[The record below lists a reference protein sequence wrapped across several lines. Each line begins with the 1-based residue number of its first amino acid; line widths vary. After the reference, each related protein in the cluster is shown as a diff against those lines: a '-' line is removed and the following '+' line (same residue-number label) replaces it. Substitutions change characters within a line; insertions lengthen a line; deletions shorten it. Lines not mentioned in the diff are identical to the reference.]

1 MVGNWAWS
9 LVFVLGLAGCADAE
23 SGAAASSMNDDAW
36 LLSDAS
42 NRATTDYGKGDVQ
55 SGSADMGA
63 APGDAQ
69 EPSADSHELSGWQS
83 AGGLGLTV
91 PGPQNTAK
99 FRALVALGKVPPP
112 GDFSMP
118 GWLNEHHAQLPAA
131 DPAHPVDLHPVA
143 SLQVSPQ
150 GQAEVL
156 LQLGVNTAKSLQ
168 DLQPPVAMVLL
179 VDKSGSLGASGWQA
193 IQQQLPELAK
203 RLPAGSWLAVVA
215 FSTGAEIV
223 RPMAAWQDSAAKA
236 LTQQLKDLP
245 MGDGTDL
252 YAGIEVALKEL
263 AGAPKEIAQRRV
275 LLISDGAITKGDH
288 TPTDV
293 VALAKASQASFST
306 VGYGLQAQVALL
318 GKLALVTSGTHYSAA
333 NPDQLI
339 EVLAKHSA
347 TLLVAV
353 AENLLIRV
361 ELTAGWQLIDAFGLP
376 VAINGQKLQLGELD
390 DNPPTDADNSAGA
403 ADVSGSD
410 ATQGGGAPTPLAGA
424 LYPAD
429 HSGLV
434 VLRLR
439 PPQGQSYQPGL
450 EIQAAQVMW
459 SYALSKDHQPLSH
472 AALVQLKG
480 LLAIPDGGYEVF
492 SHPEARRVN
501 ALVQAG
507 EALLQ
512 ACTAASAG
520 KRAEALLNIESR
532 LALVEAT
539 SALLNLAVDDPSGD
553 LQDTAELLGQL
564 RDNLAAQLRRSP

>member
-9 LVFVLGLAGCADAE
+9 LVFFLGLAGCAAAE
-23 SGAAASSMNDDAW
+23 SGSAATSMSDDAW
-36 LLSDAS
+36 LISDAS
-42 NRATTDYGKGDVQ
+42 NQATTDYGKGDIQ
-55 SGSADMGA
+55 SGSADTGA
-63 APGDAQ
+63 SAPDAL

-99 FRALVALGKVPPP
+99 FRALVAAGKVPAPS
-112 GDFSMP
+112 DFSMP

-143 SLQVSPQ
+143 SLQVSPKGQ
-150 GQAEVL
+150 GEVL

-179 VDKSGSLGASGWQA
+179 VDKSGSLGTSGWQA

-215 FSTGAEIV
+215 FSSGAETI
-223 RPMAAWQDSAAKA
+223 RPMAAWKDSAAKA

-263 AGAPKEIAQRRV
+263 SAAPKEIAQRRV

-293 VALAKASQASFST
+293 LALAKASQASFST
-306 VGYGLQAQVALL
+306 VAFGMQAQVALL
-318 GKLALVTSGTHYSAA
+318 GKLATATSGTHYSAA
-333 NPDQLI
+333 NADQLVV
-339 EVLAKHSA
+339 VLAKHAA

-353 AENLLIRV
+353 AENLFVQV
-361 ELTAGWQLIDAFGLP
+361 ELSPGWQLIDAFGLP
-376 VAINGQKLQLGELD
+376 VSLNGQKLDLGED
-390 DNPPTDADNSAGA
+390 EDNPPPVTDVQSGA
-403 ADVSGSD
+403 ADVAGSD
-410 ATQGGGAPTPLAGA
+410 SMQRGGTAPLAGA

-434 VLRLR
+434 LLRLR
-439 PPQGQSYQPGL
+439 PPLGQSYQPGL
-450 EIQAAQVMW
+450 EIQAAQVRW

-472 AALVQLKG
+472 TALVQLKG

-512 ACTAASAG
+512 ACTAASKG
-520 KRAEALLNIESR
+520 KVSDALQNLEGR

-539 SALLNLAVDDPSGD
+539 SALLNLAVDDPNGD
-553 LQDTAELLGQL
+553 LQDAAELLGQL
-564 RDNLAAQLRRSP
+564 RDHLAAQPRQAP

>member
-9 LVFVLGLAGCADAE
+9 LVFLLGLAGCAADE
-23 SGAAASSMNDDAW
+23 SGAAATSMSDDAW

-63 APGDAQ
+63 VPGDAF

-99 FRALVALGKVPPP
+99 FRALVASGKVPPP
-112 GDFSMP
+112 SDFSMP

-150 GQAEVL
+150 GKGEVL
-156 LQLGVNTAKSLQ
+156 LQLGVNTAKALQ

-215 FSTGAEIV
+215 FSTGAEVV
-223 RPMAAWQDSAAKA
+223 RPMAAWQDTAAKA

-263 AGAPKEIAQRRV
+263 GIAPKEIAQRRI

-293 VALAKASQASFST
+293 LALAKASQASFST

-318 GKLALVTSGTHYSAA
+318 GKIASVTSGTHYSAA
-333 NPDQLI
+333 NPDQLVD
-339 EVLAKHSA
+339 VLAKHAA

-353 AENLLIRV
+353 AENLFVQV
-361 ELTAGWQLIDAFGLP
+361 ELTPGWQLIDAFGLP
-376 VAINGQKLQLGELD
+376 VSLNGQKLNLGDDE
-390 DNPPTDADNSAGA
+390 DNPPTVTDVQSGA

-410 ATQGGGAPTPLAGA
+410 AIQRGGTAPLAGA

-439 PPQGQSYQPGL
+439 PPQGQSYQPGQ

-472 AALVQLKG
+472 TALVQLKG

-512 ACTAASAG
+512 ACTAASKG
-520 KRAEALLNIESR
+520 KRAEALLNVESR
-532 LALVEAT
+532 LALVDAT

-553 LQDTAELLGQL
+553 LQDAAELLGQL
-564 RDNLAAQLRRSP
+564 RDNLAASLNRTP